1 MCARSQ
7 RIARMRKRHL
17 DRENVDGSVEAW
29 EPPSFKIV
37 WGPVS
42 EECAVRFGAISGCES
57 ILIRPTMTLELEGI
71 LQRIRALM
79 PDAMFPRECDDANS
93 LARRLGDCD
102 FLDDIHCRKGGT
114 GRRYIRLNNT
124 TYAQP
129 RRVTWSELVP
139 HELVPQEF
147 AGEEDD
153 TWCLF
158 AYTQAYRHPED
169 WRCRPMPSP
178 VQDLKHYVWQAA
190 KATGRLSDYCAQ
202 HAPTA
207 CQLMI
212 YYVLLGNRIGR
223 LCSVV
228 SSSSMSLHCEQSLSE
243 AASMSSKSS
252 NMPNSSASPLYSH
265 SLEATFEGSTSM
277 SFSSVTIRLR
287 TSNSRRSSALP
298 GLMTSLDGG
307 LLAASCTC
315 LGVKPGQTG

>member
-1 MCARSQ
+1 MCASSQ
-7 RIARMRKRHL
+7 RIARMRKRSI
-17 DRENVDGSVEAW
+17 DRENVDGSVETW

-42 EECAVRFGAISGCES
+42 EERAVRFGAISGCES

-79 PDAMFPRECDDANS
+79 PDAMFPREGDDADS

-129 RRVTWSELVP
+129 RRVTWSELVS
-139 HELVPQEF
+139 HELIPQEF
-147 AGEEDD
+147 AGEEDA

-202 HAPTA
+202 HAPTS

-212 YYVLLGNRIGR
+212 YYVLLRNCIGR
-223 LCSVV
+223 HRDNFSHEHFQQYLDGVDVLANLTSG
-228 SSSSMSLHCEQSLSE
+228 H
-243 AASMSSKSS
+243 
-252 NMPNSSASPLYSH
+252 SAS
-265 SLEATFEGSTSM
+265 GD
-277 SFSSVTIRLR
+277 
-287 TSNSRRSSALP
+287 SNSQVVGSDVLIWTDGPA
-298 GLMTSLDGG
+298 GLMLQDHFIC
-307 LLAASCTC
+307 CT
-315 LGVKPGQTG
+315 PYTAHH